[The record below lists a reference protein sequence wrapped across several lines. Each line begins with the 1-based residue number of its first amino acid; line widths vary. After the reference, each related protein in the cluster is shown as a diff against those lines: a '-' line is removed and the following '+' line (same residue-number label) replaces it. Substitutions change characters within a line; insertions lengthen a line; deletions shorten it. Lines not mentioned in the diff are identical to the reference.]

1 MTYSPKPQNLKP
13 LLITIILSAISAF
26 CFVFA
31 GSFPKF
37 IWLLQLS
44 FVCTATAAIQILLKY
59 VLTKFE
65 YECDDKSLYIY
76 KSLGRKKAL
85 VGKLELISSA
95 SYMAEEK
102 KFNESGDNYH
112 IKSQY
117 VYTRNYKPDNIYV
130 YVTTIG
136 ETNFMIKI
144 EANKEFAEFVNNKID
159 NCLKGYKEYD
169 EI

>member
-13 LLITIILSAISAF
+13 LLITIILSAISVF

-37 IWLLQLS
+37 IWLFQLS
-44 FVCTATAAIQILLKY
+44 FICTATAAIQILIKY

-65 YECDDKSLYIY
+65 YNCDDDSLYIY
-76 KSLGRKKAL
+76 KSLGKRKL
-85 VGKLELISSA
+85 LIGKLELSSSA
-95 SYMAEEK
+95 SYMTEEK
-102 KFNESGDNYH
+102 QFLESGNNYN

-117 VYTRNYKPDNIYV
+117 IYTRNYKTPNVYV
-130 YVTTIG
+130 YITTIG

-144 EANKEFAEFVNNKID
+144 EANAEFAEYVNNKID

-169 EI
+169 EV